1 MIWINVNTMPCSVD
15 ADIFI
20 SLCVV
25 FVYIRSRRRQ
35 QVVVAGAYYGH
46 HELRPSLG
54 PVLYA

>member
-1 MIWINVNTMPCSVD
+1 MPCSVD